1 MRTLTRASQL
11 LLPRQGSAAG
21 DSLHLAFAA
30 IDGAEAPEAVRL
42 EIAGRLFSLGGRLRA
57 QLRNTASAGSNWQRV
72 DQERNSL
79 VLLAP
84 AGLKELFRDLA
95 LVPPVFTPNSDDRND
110 QMHVSFTLLSVGVG
124 TGVEVEVYD
133 LSGRLVR
140 RIVEQ
145 LSLIHI

>member
-1 MRTLTRASQL
+1 M
-11 LLPRQGSAAG
+11 
-21 DSLHLAFAA
+21 
-30 IDGAEAPEAVRL
+30 
-42 EIAGRLFSLGGRLRA
+42 
-57 QLRNTASAGSNWQRV
+57 

-84 AGLKELFRDLA
+84 AGHKELFRDLA
-95 LVPPVFTPNSDDRND
+95 LVPPVFTPNSDESND

-145 LSLIHI
+145 RDNSTGDYSIPWDGLDSAGELVTPGVYAVRVKLAESTEGSGLDRVEELRTVAVAY